1 MKVSKFF
8 FATLLVSGVFASFSS
23 VYAQENGNRD
33 AENKIVRGPYETN
46 RFGDNWF
53 IGVAGGIN
61 LFEDGIL
68 SGEWQP
74 RVAPAIN
81 VNVGKWFTPSVG
93 ARVGYL
99 GLRANGWSN
108 HQTVYATEF
117 VEGKNF
123 KEKVNFA
130 YVYGDL
136 MWNISNAF
144 SGYKETRFWNVIPYV
159 STGLL
164 HAYGVKGV
172 DATNNQFSVGAGI
185 YNTLRVSDRVNFT
198 LDVRQMVFKG
208 TFNGNKGGMAGMTSA
223 TFGIA
228 VNLGRTNWKRATEVP
243 EGYAPYKVS
252 CINDLKADAERL
264 ANDNKKLA
272 KNASALN
279 NENDAL
285 KKENAA
291 LKAEQNKRKP
301 ALDVTSAAVFFN
313 IGETTL
319 DAQNLFNLDFY
330 YQNVI
335 AQDDNK
341 VIVLTGYADKQTGS
355 KKRNQQLSEKRAQY
369 VYDILRNKYNVPAE
383 RIQVKAVGSESE
395 FVKTPAQLNR
405 SVVLE

>member
-1 MKVSKFF
+1 MIQNTGKKEYQALLNRTEKYAEQVRVL
-8 FATLLVSGVFASFSS
+8 FANAVNDILSFSS
-23 VYAQENGNRD
+23 SV
-33 AENKIVRGPYETN
+33 PS
-46 RFGDNWF
+46 
-53 IGVAGGIN
+53 
-61 LFEDGIL
+61 LEDGEIF
-68 SGEWQP
+68 S
-74 RVAPAIN
+74 
-81 VNVGKWFTPSVG
+81 
-93 ARVGYL
+93 Y
-99 GLRANGWSN
+99 SN
-108 HQTVYATEF
+108 
-117 VEGKNF
+117 
-123 KEKVNFA
+123 
-130 YVYGDL
+130 
-136 MWNISNAF
+136 
-144 SGYKETRFWNVIPYV
+144 
-159 STGLL
+159 
-164 HAYGVKGV
+164 
-172 DATNNQFSVGAGI
+172 
-185 YNTLRVSDRVNFT
+185 
-198 LDVRQMVFKG
+198 
-208 TFNGNKGGMAGMTSA
+208 
-223 TFGIA
+223 
-228 VNLGRTNWKRATEVP
+228 
-243 EGYAPYKVS
+243 
-252 CINDLKADAERL
+252 
-264 ANDNKKLA
+264 NKKLA

-355 KKRNQQLSEKRAQY
+355 KKRNQQLGEKRAQY